1 VKHLIEVHMFFYTGC
16 ILAIIGTIASV
27 AGPGVKDPV
36 VRTINTEVVAIG
48 VSLIFLIYNHTLA
61 LMTFIAATAVITL
74 ILLRAITR
82 LEEMGADA

>member
-1 VKHLIEVHMFFYTGC
+1 MIELEMLFYTGC
-16 ILAIIGTIASV
+16 ILTVLGSLATV
-27 AGPGVKDPV
+27 FGPGVKDPI
-36 VRTINTEVVAIG
+36 VRTFNTEIAAIG

-82 LEEMGADA
+82 LEEMGADV